1 MIFMHKFYIFFFSH
15 SILYY
20 WAPGSYFIHLN
31 LSFFSPWGLFSPH
44 CYTYFIVI
52 FKISPITGCVC
63 TRLPLYLRPKSDF
76 KIWLSIE
83 WDWYT
88 RTIKHSA
95 KEILIFIQLCN
106 THQLTLPFVPVT
118 WMILRWSSSS
128 TFDTQTHTSDNTEGH
143 IYYDTVCNSK
153 CFLRPDWLTVRPA
166 RSRKPLMAFSCSW
179 GLLRSRRTCSKALA
193 FVCSVFRVQMASWG
207 ERKMFEDG
215 INNLQERVSEW
226 KDEDQSDLESDR
238 CFVSSAHVRR

>member
-1 MIFMHKFYIFFFSH
+1 MIE
-15 SILYY
+15 Y
-20 WAPGSYFIHLN
+20 WVRLIYKNNKRALKKYSSWYSYVTHI
-31 LSFFSPWGLFSPH
+31 SSPCPLFQSREWYWDGRVRP
-44 CYTYFIVI
+44 
-52 FKISPITGCVC
+52 
-63 TRLPLYLRPKSDF
+63 PL
-76 KIWLSIE
+76 
-83 WDWYT
+83 
-88 RTIKHSA
+88 
-95 KEILIFIQLCN
+95 
-106 THQLTLPFVPVT
+106 TH
-118 WMILRWSSSS
+118 
-128 TFDTQTHTSDNTEGH
+128 TQTHTSDNTEGH

-215 INNLQERVSEW
+215 INNLQERISEW